1 MTDKLTTRRKL
12 LVGIGA
18 SSTIALAGCTD
29 GDGNGNGTTESDT
42 DTETET
48 DTETA
53 TDTPTPEPEQAR
65 LRVAHM
71 SPDAPNVDVY
81 VDGSAVL
88 EGVAFGAVSGYLSVS
103 AGDHDVEITP
113 AGTPDTAVFSGTV
126 TLDPDTD
133 YTVAAIGE
141 IGDDADQP
149 FEPLVLADDNSEL
162 DEETARLQA
171 VHTSPDA
178 PAVDITANGGAVT
191 LFDGVAYGQSGT
203 VEVDAGTYTV
213 EIRGDT
219 EDNDGDIVAS
229 YELTLE
235 GGTTYSA
242 FAAGYLTPDDEPAN
256 TPFDLL
262 VATADGRGPA
272 PEPEP
277 EGRLRVAHMSPNAPN
292 VDVYVDGNAV
302 LEDVA
307 FGAVSGYLSVPA
319 GDHDVTITAA
329 GDPDTEVFT
338 GTVSVEGDTDYTIS
352 ASGEL
357 GDDGDRPFQPLV
369 FDDDNSELDDE
380 TARLKVIHASPDAPA
395 VDITANGGAVTLFD
409 GVGYGQ
415 SGTVDIEAGTYTVEI
430 RGDTED
436 NDGDIVASYELTLES
451 GTVYTA
457 FAAGYLTPDDEPANT
472 PFDLLVATVD
482 GRGPAP
488 EPEGRLRVA
497 HMSPNA
503 PNVDVYVNGDAV
515 LEDVAFG
522 AVSSYLTVPAAEHE
536 IEITAAGDPDT
547 SVFSGPVTVAPDTDY
562 TVAATGELG
571 DDADQ
576 PFEPLVLEDDNS
588 EVGSDQ
594 SRLRVVHVSPDAP
607 AVDVTAAGGDVVL
620 FDGVPYGG
628 SGYVEVAAND
638 YTVEIRGDTDTNDGE
653 VVADFD
659 VSLGGG
665 TVYTAFAAGYLTP
678 DDEPADEAFDL
689 LVAQDST
696 Q

>member
-12 LVGIGA
+12 LAGIGA
-18 SSTIALAGCTD
+18 TSTIALAGCTD
-29 GDGNGNGTTESDT
+29 GDGNGTTEPDT
-42 DTETET
+42 DTGTPTETET
-48 DTETA
+48 PAEPA
-53 TDTPTPEPEQAR
+53 PTPEPEQAR

-71 SPDAPNVDVY
+71 SPNAPNVDVY

-88 EGVAFGAVSGYLSVS
+88 EDVAFGTVSGYLSVS
-103 AGDHDVEITP
+103 AADHDVEITP

-178 PAVDITANGGAVT
+178 PAVDITANEGAVT
-191 LFDGVAYGQSGT
+191 LFDGVEYGQSGT

-219 EDNDGDIVAS
+219 EDDDGDVVAS

-235 GGTTYSA
+235 GGTTYS
-242 FAAGYLTPDDEPAN
+242 
-256 TPFDLL
+256 
-262 VATADGRGPA
+262 
-272 PEPEP
+272 
-277 EGRLRVAHMSPNAPN
+277 
-292 VDVYVDGNAV
+292 
-302 LEDVA
+302 
-307 FGAVSGYLSVPA
+307 
-319 GDHDVTITAA
+319 
-329 GDPDTEVFT
+329 
-338 GTVSVEGDTDYTIS
+338 
-352 ASGEL
+352 
-357 GDDGDRPFQPLV
+357 
-369 FDDDNSELDDE
+369 
-380 TARLKVIHASPDAPA
+380 
-395 VDITANGGAVTLFD
+395 
-409 GVGYGQ
+409 
-415 SGTVDIEAGTYTVEI
+415 
-430 RGDTED
+430 
-436 NDGDIVASYELTLES
+436 
-451 GTVYTA
+451 A

-503 PNVDVYVNGDAV
+503 PNVDVYLNGDTV
-515 LEDVAFG
+515 LTDVPFG
-522 AVSSYLTVPAAEHE
+522 AVSGYLTVPATEHD

-547 SVFSGPVTVAPDTDY
+547 SVFSGPVTVAPDSDY

-571 DDADQ
+571 DDGDQ

-594 SRLRVVHVSPDAP
+594 SRLRVVHASPDAP

-659 VSLGGG
+659 VSLDGG

-689 LVAQDST
+689 LVAQDSS